1 MQISHKAK
9 AILFIMFCEIPQS
22 EIWEVFNNG
31 NEKGVFDDDV
41 IAYLGVYYV
50 SISSSLWAEGPNS
63 MAGDAIVVI
72 YVCIWDFTWSICCFV
87 ACHVKVLCCVPYSYW
102 KSSYFHRKC
111 WNFIF
116 KYPEYLKKIRWY
128 LIF

>member
-31 NEKGVFDDDV
+31 NEKGVFGDDV

-50 SISSSLWAEGPNS
+50 RISSSL
-63 MAGDAIVVI
+63 
-72 YVCIWDFTWSICCFV
+72 
-87 ACHVKVLCCVPYSYW
+87 
-102 KSSYFHRKC
+102 
-111 WNFIF
+111 
-116 KYPEYLKKIRWY
+116 
-128 LIF
+128 